1 MELDPQLT
9 QNGSQF
15 WNFMQCFSI
24 QQVEYSPW
32 VVGHLFTALTTRSP
46 HHPLTSSSSELLLHQ
61 VCFVDIFTKAVN
73 SMLGSQAPCDCAFLG
88 SILLPPLH
96 YYPKVW
102 SRFPCPNP
110 CLWPSLNLKS
120 LFNIIINREKL
131 FYLNF
136 LQVISSLPVLSLFC
150 WGLNFWNTNQ
160 KVSQLTSMPILTT
173 HTSSWWR
180 KRRPSH
186 LQIWEKRKGKNKEKK
201 IRYFGEFTGSPVVRT
216 LC

>member
-1 MELDPQLT
+1 MGHSSGILCNASASSRWNTAHGLLVIS
-9 QNGSQF
+9 SQP
-15 WNFMQCFSI
+15 WPHAVHIIPSRPAALSCFCTR
-24 QQVEYSPW
+24 
-32 VVGHLFTALTTRSP
+32 FTAW
-46 HHPLTSSSSELLLHQ
+46 
-61 VCFVDIFTKAVN
+61 IFLPRLWTPCT
-73 SMLGSQAPCDCAFLG
+73 LGSQAPCNCAFLG

-96 YYPKVW
+96 YYPKVR

-136 LQVISSLPVLSLFC
+136 LQVILSLPVLSLFC

-160 KVSQLTSMPILTT
+160 KVFQLTSMPILTT

>member
-9 QNGSQF
+9 PDGSQF
-15 WNFMQCFSI
+15 WNLMQCCSI

-32 VVGHLFTALTTRSP
+32 VVGHLFTALTTRVQIIPSR
-46 HHPLTSSSSELLLHQ
+46 LAALS
-61 VCFVDIFTKAVN
+61 CFCNRFTAWIFLPRLWTPCT
-73 SMLGSQAPCDCAFLG
+73 LGSQAPCVCAFLG

-96 YYPKVW
+96 YYWKVW

-131 FYLNF
+131 FYFNF
-136 LQVISSLPVLSLFC
+136 PQVILSPPVLSLFC

-160 KVSQLTSMPILTT
+160 KVFQLTSMPILTT

-180 KRRPSH
+180 KQTFPPTNMR
-186 LQIWEKRKGKNKEKK
+186 EKEREK
-201 IRYFGEFTGSPVVRT
+201 
-216 LC
+216 